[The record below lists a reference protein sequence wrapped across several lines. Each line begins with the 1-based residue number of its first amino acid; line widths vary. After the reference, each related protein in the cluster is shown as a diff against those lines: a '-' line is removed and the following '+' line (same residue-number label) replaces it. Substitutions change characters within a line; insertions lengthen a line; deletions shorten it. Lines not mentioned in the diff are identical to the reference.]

1 MGRQLALNLGILMSH
16 IIAVYSIG
24 GVVRYAQQGQFLF
37 HYIGTKRLVSANLV
51 ARYLRANITWSFI
64 EMRWIIVR

>member
-1 MGRQLALNLGILMSH
+1 MGRQLGLNPGILMSH

-51 ARYLRANITWSFI
+51 GQYRRVHITW
-64 EMRWIIVR
+64 